1 MATGDQLPAGP
12 ARSPGRPRLHEP
24 DAERDLILMA
34 ALEVLRRNAGEEA
47 TVADILEEAG
57 LSTRA
62 FYRHFETKEDVI
74 RSLFER
80 DAESFGAHLRR
91 RVEAADNPNDALGVW
106 VNEMLGLAYDRRRA
120 ERVSALSS
128 PMVLRVVAGTAAQ
141 QLGSDLLGQPLRSVL
156 VEGQAGGWFSDAHPE
171 LDTRTIRA
179 ITAEATNWARTGV
192 VRLTRREAAE
202 HILRFSR
209 AALGARAPA

>member
-80 DAESFGAHLRR
+80 DADLRR
-91 RVEAADNPNDALGVW
+91 PPPTPGRG
-106 VNEMLGLAYDRRRA
+106 RR
-120 ERVSALSS
+120 
-128 PMVLRVVAGTAAQ
+128 
-141 QLGSDLLGQPLRSVL
+141 QP
-156 VEGQAGGWFSDAHPE
+156 Q
-171 LDTRTIRA
+171 
-179 ITAEATNWARTGV
+179 
-192 VRLTRREAAE
+192 
-202 HILRFSR
+202 
-209 AALGARAPA
+209 